1 MSLTLTLT
9 MASWVPW
16 TLLLAFLPASATEL
30 LNDEVERQR
39 LRVELTRLARNY
51 SKLLLLWSFRAAQAF
66 AGISFLVV
74 TASMLYTLFYFLVI
88 PSRYHEQDVFFNYGP
103 RHGAI
108 TQPTYYPFVPTA
120 SLDLQDPVHQ
130 WQSLVPVS
138 TQTTSSVLVP
148 GVKYDVILELTVPES
163 RANAEV
169 GVFMVSTSLWEAENK
184 RQLAASARPVMLRD
198 MPAPVRWL
206 RLGFWLVPYALGF
219 TEPVQTLRVMAI
231 NGYLENIEYPLTRIN
246 IELNTPML
254 QVYSAKLTVIAQLT
268 GVRYLMYHWAVPTA
282 ILFILN
288 IVFLETLVLVV
299 LYAIYVLPQLDEET
313 SADITA
319 LEAAATDAR
328 DKATRVF
335 ETGTPFDDETISHV
349 ESKTLISEASFATTS
364 MAEAALDEVIEA
376 VIEDAKKE
384 AMDVKK
390 EETGNSP

>member
-1 MSLTLTLT
+1 

-16 TLLLAFLPASATEL
+16 TLLLAFLPSSATEL
-30 LNDEVERQR
+30 LKDEVERQR
-39 LRVELTRLARNY
+39 LRVELARLARDY
-51 SKLLLLWSFRAAQAF
+51 LKLLLLWSLRVAQVF

-74 TASMLYTLFYFLVI
+74 SASMLYALFYFLVI

-108 TQPTYYPFVPTA
+108 TQPSDYPFIPTA
-120 SLDLQDPVHQ
+120 SLDLRDPVHQ

-138 TQTTSSVLVP
+138 KPTTSPVLVP

-163 RANAEV
+163 RVNAEV
-169 GVFMVSTSLWEAENK
+169 GVFMVSTSLWEAKNK
-184 RQLAASARPVMLRD
+184 RQLAASARPVMLHD
-198 MPAPVRWL
+198 LPMPVRWL

-219 TEPVQTLRVMAI
+219 TEPVQTLRVTAV
-231 NGYLENIEYPLTRIN
+231 NGYLEHIEYPLTRVD

-288 IVFLETLVLVV
+288 IVFLEALVLVI
-299 LYAIYVLPQLDEET
+299 LYAVYVLPELDEEA
-313 SADITA
+313 SADVIA

-328 DKATRVF
+328 DKAKKVF
-335 ETGTPFDDETISHV
+335 ETGTPLDDETIPHV
-349 ESKTLISEASFATTS
+349 KNETLIGEASFTTTG
-364 MAEAALDEVIEA
+364 MAESSAALDDVIEA
-376 VIEDAKKE
+376 VIEDAKEE

-390 EETGNSP
+390 EQAGDSP